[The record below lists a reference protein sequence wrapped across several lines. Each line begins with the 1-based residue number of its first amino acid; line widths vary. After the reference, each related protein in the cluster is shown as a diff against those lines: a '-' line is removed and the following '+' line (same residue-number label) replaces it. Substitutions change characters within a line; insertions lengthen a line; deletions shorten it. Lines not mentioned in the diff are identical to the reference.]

1 MPALVEATELV
12 KRFRNVKALD
22 GCSLNIA
29 SPGLIGLVQN
39 LPDGRVEVIAQG
51 DKGLLHNL
59 HEFCLKGPPRAKVLS
74 VEVTAYEGQL
84 GELQSFE
91 IRY

>member
-1 MPALVEATELV
+1 MKGLVQGVHYRRSVKDFVDKEA
-12 KRFRNVKALD
+12 
-22 GCSLNIA
+22 
-29 SPGLIGLVQN
+29 PGLIGLVQN